1 MKLEEYLEM
10 LAQKDTLLLTTIDK
24 TNTSI
29 NQLESTAT
37 NGDNSSTKEKQDRH
51 KSFGSSLTNEGIYLT
66 FLEKD
71 DHAFL
76 GSSPSNEDIS
86 FTTKE
91 QDHHKSFGSSLTDE
105 GVHPTI
111 LEKDDHELLVSSL
124 SVEDISSTTTEQD
137 RHGSFGS
144 SLTNKDFQS
153 TTEKQYYSPA
163 NNRDNWYDKIISLF
177 RSNIL
182 MIAIVVGI
190 CSVIMILLMSLNK
203 SLNKK
208 QQGSRLKL
216 VV

>member
-29 NQLESTAT
+29 KQLESTAT

-66 FLEKD
+66 FLEKH

-86 FTTKE
+86 STTKE
-91 QDHHKSFGSSLTDE
+91 QDHLGLTDE

-111 LEKDDHELLVSSL
+111 LEKDDHELLGSSL

-163 NNRDNWYDKIISLF
+163 NNRDNWYDEDDKIISLF

-190 CSVIMILLMSLNK
+190 CSVIMILLMSFNK